1 MIRTKGRSD
10 LDLIKKRHRK
20 DRGPWT
26 LWVNRTK
33 KKELTLDS
41 LPLPK
46 LLENYDKGAQIQ
58 VAKSPLTNRLE
69 DPQIWTHSRHVHC
82 IEIYQLRTI
91 DIRSKKTSTGW
102 NQCSCRFDEK
112 ERHSRSFTCD
122 RDRITE
128 RERVRRSHFSPSRL
142 ADNEETNSTFTD
154 WTGPT
159 SPQDALPVGARTAFA
174 LGPKNKGKLSSH
186 YQWMMKCLDL
196 ESTALLSR
204 GKSFF
209 SR

>member
-10 LDLIKKRHRK
+10 LDLLKKRHRK
-20 DRGPWT
+20 ERGPWT

-69 DPQIWTHSRHVHC
+69 DHRWSFTHSRHVHC

-91 DIRSKKTSTGW
+91 DITRIQSLPKRRSFDRMKSMLG
-102 NQCSCRFDEK
+102 SCRFDEK
-112 ERHSRSFTCD
+112 ERHSRSFTCALVVSN
-122 RDRITE
+122 RTESQKENEWGALISFPAAWLIMRKRILPLPIGLVQHLHRT
-128 RERVRRSHFSPSRL
+128 PYQL
-142 ADNEETNSTFTD
+142 AQGNWF
-154 WTGPT
+154 
-159 SPQDALPVGARTAFA
+159 R
-174 LGPKNKGKLSSH
+174 
-186 YQWMMKCLDL
+186 
-196 ESTALLSR
+196 
-204 GKSFF
+204 
-209 SR
+209 